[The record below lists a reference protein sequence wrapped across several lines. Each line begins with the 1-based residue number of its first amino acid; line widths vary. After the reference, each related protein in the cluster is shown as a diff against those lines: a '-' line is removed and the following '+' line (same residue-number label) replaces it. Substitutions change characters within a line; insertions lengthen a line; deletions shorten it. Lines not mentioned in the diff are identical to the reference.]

1 LRSLQAEKKLPIGE
15 EEFNRYYTQYFGKI
29 KAYVY
34 GYLKNEE
41 AAKDIAQGAFTKL
54 YLYRDSL
61 KDDKIINW
69 LYRVAYNATMDYFKE
84 NSREMCTPWEIEPF
98 TRQGPD
104 TILQQQYEKEVIIS
118 VLRKLPSSQRTAILL
133 KDVKGYSYEE
143 IAAAMELSLAAV
155 KSLLFRGR
163 KKFIKYFREVMRD
176 EMQYN
181 QTSDLPSR

>member
-1 LRSLQAEKKLPIGE
+1 
-15 EEFNRYYTQYFGKI
+15 
-29 KAYVY
+29 
-34 GYLKNEE
+34 
-41 AAKDIAQGAFTKL
+41 
-54 YLYRDSL
+54 
-61 KDDKIINW
+61 
-69 LYRVAYNATMDYFKE
+69 VAYNATMDYFKE